1 MTKLWIEL
9 AAPSRCRSMIVSA
22 GPRRAA
28 RIAPN
33 LPIATRA
40 IAVLGFAVLGFANAA
55 IAAEKAAPPAP
66 GVQVTVA
73 KATNACFSDMVRVT
87 GFVVPRREAAVIADS
102 DGKVTE
108 VLVREGDLVTDNQ
121 ELVRTVGAT
130 GAKSLRAPAA
140 GLITELRTAVGAP
153 ASPLA
158 GPVARIAVG
167 NEIEIEAEVPSI
179 HALKVT
185 AGAPARIGRDD
196 GPDLVGKVRLIAP
209 QIDRK
214 TQLGK
219 VRISVTNTPSLKIG
233 MFVRATIDARRSCGV
248 AIPRSAIDHLKV
260 QVVKGGT
267 VETRRVKVGLVSD
280 SSIEIL
286 DGVREGELVVADSGT
301 SLHDGDPIKPIFLDE
316 FDRSRAR

>member
-1 MTKLWIEL
+1 MTKVWIEL
-9 AAPSRCRSMIVSA
+9 TALSCFKPTIVSA
-22 GPRRAA
+22 GIRLSRVSVATVAA
-28 RIAPN
+28 
-33 LPIATRA
+33 ATLSLA
-40 IAVLGFAVLGFANAA
+40 SPLA
-55 IAAEKAAPPAP
+55 AAEKAEPPST

-87 GFVVPRREAAVIADS
+87 GFVVPRREAVVIADS

-108 VLVREGDLVTDNQ
+108 VLVREGDVVSDNQ
-121 ELVRTVGAT
+121 ELVRTIGAT
-130 GAKSLRAPAA
+130 GPKSLRAPTA
-140 GLITELRTAVGAP
+140 GLITELRTANGAP

-167 NEIEIEAEVPSI
+167 NELEIEAEVPSI

-185 AGAPARIGRDD
+185 PNAPARIGRDD

-219 VRISVTNTPSLKIG
+219 VRISVTNTPSLRVG
-233 MFVRATIDARRSCGV
+233 LFVRATIDARRSCGV
-248 AIPRSAIDHLKV
+248 AIPRQAIDHLKV
-260 QVVKGGT
+260 QVVKGST
-267 VETRRVKVGLVSD
+267 VETRKVKIGLVSD

-286 DGVREGELVVADSGT
+286 EGVREGDVVVADAGT
-301 SLHDGDPIKPIFLDE
+301 SLHDGDLIKPIFQDE
-316 FDRSRAR
+316 FDRSRVR

>member
-1 MTKLWIEL
+1 MT
-9 AAPSRCRSMIVSA
+9 
-22 GPRRAA
+22 
-28 RIAPN
+28 
-33 LPIATRA
+33 
-40 IAVLGFAVLGFANAA
+40 LGFATLGFAGAA
-55 IAAEKAAPPAP
+55 IAAEKAEPPPP

-87 GFVVPRREAAVIADS
+87 GFVVPRREAVVIADS
-102 DGKVTE
+102 EGKVTE
-108 VLVREGDLVTDNQ
+108 VLVREGDVVTDNQ

-130 GAKSLRAPAA
+130 GPKSLRAPAA

-153 ASPLA
+153 VSPLA

-185 AGAPARIGRDD
+185 PGAPARIGRDD
-196 GPDLVGKVRLIAP
+196 GPDLVGKVRLLAAT
-209 QIDRK
+209 IDRK

-286 DGVREGELVVADSGT
+286 DGIREGELVVADAGT
-301 SLHDGDPIKPIFLDE
+301 SLHDGDLIKPIFLDE